1 MITKFIAAMLSF
13 VKIILFL
20 PLVSLAQERFRGEKI
35 YKFSKEIIDSL
46 NEGDK
51 VQITKALEDFSFI
64 GDYKKIL
71 EFEGKTRQPFGS
83 INQDDSVYFKKFH
96 PVDAAEFIV
105 KRAEKEQ
112 IIIINEAHHVPY
124 HRIFI
129 ASILKGL
136 YAKGF
141 RYYGAEALDFSD
153 STINQ
158 RGHPLVNSGY
168 YVAEP
173 QFGNLIREAIRLG
186 FILFAYEAR
195 TPESISNPKQREFE
209 QAKNIQQILKH
220 DPLAKILIHA
230 GYDHIR
236 EDSLGG
242 EWEKAMAL
250 RLRELTGINPF
261 TINQEVL
268 TERISPSL
276 ENPFYKMISVSVP
289 SILVD
294 ELGNTFA
301 GPQGTNYYDVR
312 LCHPRTSYIE
322 GRPHWLSSKNEKYVR
337 LREKDLTVGFPC
349 LLQAYNENEDPEITV
364 PVDVVEITEKESPKP
379 LILNPGKYNVLIKG
393 INGRS
398 KIVKL
403 KITR

>member
-1 MITKFIAAMLSF
+1 MLAMLPF

-20 PLVSLAQERFRGEKI
+20 PLVSFAQERFGGEKI
-35 YKFSKEIIDSL
+35 YKFSKEILDSL
-46 NEGDK
+46 KEGD
-51 VQITKALEDFSFI
+51 QAQLAKAAQDFSFI
-64 GDYKKIL
+64 GDYKKAL
-71 EFEGKTRQPFGS
+71 EFEGKTRQPFGD
-83 INQDDSVYFKKFH
+83 IKKDDSIYFKKFH

-129 ASILKGL
+129 TSILKGL
-136 YAKGF
+136 YEKGF
-141 RYYGAEALDFSD
+141 RYYGAETLDFAD

-158 RGHPLVNSGY
+158 RGYPLVNSGY
-168 YVAEP
+168 YVVEP
-173 QFGNLIREAIRLG
+173 QFGNLIREALNLG
-186 FILFAYEAR
+186 FTLFTYEAR
-195 TPESISNPKQREFE
+195 TLDSFSSPKQREIE
-209 QAKNIQQILKH
+209 QAKNIQQILKKN
-220 DPLAKILIHA
+220 PSAKILIHA

-242 EWEKAMAL
+242 AWEKAMAL

-268 TERISPSL
+268 TERAIPSL
-276 ENPFYKMISVSVP
+276 ENPFYKMLSVSVP
-289 SILVD
+289 CVLID
-294 ELGNTFA
+294 DQGNIFS
-301 GPQGTNYYDVR
+301 GPQGSSYYDVR
-312 LCHPRTSYIE
+312 LCHPRTRYIN
-322 GRPHWLSSKNEKYVR
+322 GRPHWLSFGTKKYVR
-337 LREKDLTVGFPC
+337 LRKKDLTVGFPC
-349 LLQAYNENEDPEITV
+349 LLQAYNENEDPDAAV

-379 LILNPGKYNVLIKG
+379 LILTPGKYAVLIKG
-393 INGRS
+393 IHRKS